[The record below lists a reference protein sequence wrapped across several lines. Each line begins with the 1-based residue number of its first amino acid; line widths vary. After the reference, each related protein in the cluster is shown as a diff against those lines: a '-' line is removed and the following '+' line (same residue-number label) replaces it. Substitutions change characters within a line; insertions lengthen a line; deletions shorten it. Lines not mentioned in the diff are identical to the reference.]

1 MITIIID
8 NNNSKYEFNNTDTL
22 LEVKNEIIKTSNI
35 KSEYIDLYFNITK
48 PIRILGKFNIE
59 PGLVPRTLDRYCLD
73 RFAFSQN
80 KEIHVLYKECDNYV
94 KPKPINKLDGKYIP
108 PNLRSIA
115 AVERPREVSWK
126 PSWRSRLGC
135 RKTCWMRRARWGL
148 SFLMAT

>member
-1 MITIIID
+1 M
-8 NNNSKYEFNNTDTL
+8 
-22 LEVKNEIIKTSNI
+22 
-35 KSEYIDLYFNITK
+35 
-48 PIRILGKFNIE
+48 GKINIE

-115 AVERPREVSWK
+115 AVERPRQALKNFEKFHGMSEGTATLDQVQKS
-126 PSWRSRLGC
+126 S
-135 RKTCWMRRARWGL
+135 AGL
-148 SFLMAT
+148 RGWASASNNERYINNLIKFII